1 MIRVLHILDHSLPDH
16 SGYSFRSQSILL
28 AQRALGWEVSAVTSP
43 KHEASLKSAAPPREE
58 IGGVRYYRTGAT
70 PTSRIPFVGERVL
83 IQALTRRIEEAVAI
97 ESPELLHAHSPA
109 LTAIA
114 ALRAGK
120 RLGLPVV
127 YEIRAFWEDA
137 AVDHGTYAEGSW
149 KYRLTRAA
157 ETWVC
162 RRVDRITV
170 LCRGLE
176 EDLGARGIARDRMTV
191 IGNGI
196 DPGRFAPATPDEEY
210 RGLWGLRGKRV
221 AAFLGSF
228 YRYEGLDL
236 LLDAFARL
244 RPRLPDLKL
253 LLVGG
258 GEMEEELRGRARELG
273 VSDGVVFSGRIPQ
286 ERVPGVYA
294 LADVLVYPRRRM
306 RLTQLVT
313 PLKPLEAMAMGK
325 AVLASDVGGHREL
338 VQNGRT
344 GVLFPPGDVE
354 SLAIALE
361 GLLGNPGQRLRLEES
376 ARAWVTAERSWAKVT
391 APYGEVYARALGR
404 ASLGGP
410 SVAESP

>member
-1 MIRVLHILDHSLPDH
+1 MIRVLHVLDHSLPVH
-16 SGYSFRSQSILL
+16 SGYSFRSESILH
-28 AQRALGWEVSAVTSP
+28 AQIDRGWQVSAVTSP
-43 KHEASLKSAAPPREE
+43 KHEASLKAGAPAVEE

-70 PTSRIPFVGERVL
+70 PASRFPFVGERVL
-83 IQALTRRIEEAVAI
+83 IDALTRRIAEAAAI
-97 ESPELLHAHSPA
+97 EKPSILHAHSPV

-120 RLGLPVV
+120 KLGIPVV

-137 AVDHGTYAEGSW
+137 AVDHRTYTEGSW

-157 ETWVC
+157 ETWAC
-162 RRVDRITV
+162 RRVSRVTV

-176 EDLGARGIARDRMTV
+176 EDLVGRGIPRERVTV

-196 DPGRFAPATPDEEY
+196 DLARFAPAPPDEEY
-210 RGLWGLRGKRV
+210 RDRWNLRGKHV
-221 AAFLGSF
+221 AAFIGSF

-236 LLDAFARL
+236 LLEAYARL
-244 RPRLPDLKL
+244 RARFPDLAL

-258 GEMEEELRGRARELG
+258 GEMEQELRDRARELG
-273 VSDGVVFSGRIPQ
+273 VSEGVAFSGRIPH

-294 LADVLVYPRRRM
+294 LADVLVYPRYSM

-338 VQNGRT
+338 IQDGRT
-344 GVLFPPGDVE
+344 GILFRPGDAGA
-354 SLAIALE
+354 LADALARMIE
-361 GLLGNPGQRLRLEES
+361 DPALRRGLEES
-376 ARAWVTAERSWAKVT
+376 GRAWVAAERTWART
-391 APYGEVYARALGR
+391 TGPYGEVYER
-404 ASLGGP
+404 SLGK
-410 SVAESP
+410 AR

>member
-1 MIRVLHILDHSLPDH
+1 MTRVLHVLDHSLPVH

-28 AQRALGWEVSAVTSP
+28 AQRARGWEVSAVTSP
-43 KHEASLKSAAPPREE
+43 KHEADFGPGAPPREE
-58 IGGVRYYRTGAT
+58 IGGVRYYRTG
-70 PTSRIPFVGERVL
+70 PTRGSRIPFVGERVL
-83 IQALTRRIEEAVAI
+83 IDALARRIGEAAAI
-97 ESPELLHAHSPA
+97 QSPEILHAHSPV
-109 LTAIA
+109 LTALA

-120 RLGLPVV
+120 KLGIPVV

-157 ETWVC
+157 ETWAC

-170 LCRGLE
+170 LCGGLVD
-176 EDLGARGIARDRMTV
+176 DLAARGIPRERMTV

-196 DPGRFAPATPDEEY
+196 DPGRFAPAQPDEEY
-210 RGLWGLRGKRV
+210 RALWNLRGKRV

-236 LLDAFARL
+236 LVEAYARL
-244 RPRLPDLKL
+244 RPRFPDLAL

-258 GEMEEELRGRARELG
+258 GETEGDLRERARELG
-273 VSDGVVFSGRIPQ
+273 VADGVVFSGRIPQ
-286 ERVPGVYA
+286 ERVPGIYA
-294 LADVLVYPRRRM
+294 LADVLVYPRYSM

-338 VQNGRT
+338 IQDGRT
-344 GVLFPPGDVE
+344 GVLFRPGDAA
-354 SLAIALE
+354 SLAEALGRMLE
-361 GLLGNPGQRLRLEES
+361 DPAMRTRLADS
-376 ARAWVTAERSWAKVT
+376 ARAWVNAERSWAKT
-391 APYGEVYARALGR
+391 TSPYGEVYARALGR
-404 ASLGGP
+404 EERPLRRRT
-410 SVAESP
+410 